1 MKNFVFAFF
10 TFLVWAIL
18 SALAHQKLFSVVA
31 ELKPTDSL
39 NILQSAVK
47 EPVYKDTLKVK
58 TTKIDSVVAL
68 PINKTYLTG
77 TIYFGVNQDKFK
89 ELNKIDSLTK
99 VLKWVLLNN
108 QDAHLYI
115 EGHTD
120 SIGQVE
126 TNYSIGLERANIFK
140 GYLSSQGIDAL
151 RIETS
156 SKGETA
162 PKYENSNIEH
172 FKNRRLELTVKTF
185 KNN

>member
-31 ELKPTDSL
+31 ELKPPDSL

-68 PINKTYLTG
+68 PVNKTYLTS

-99 VLKWVLLNN
+99 VLK
-108 QDAHLYI
+108 I
-115 EGHTD
+115 
-120 SIGQVE
+120 
-126 TNYSIGLERANIFK
+126 
-140 GYLSSQGIDAL
+140 YLD
-151 RIETS
+151 
-156 SKGETA
+156 
-162 PKYENSNIEH
+162 
-172 FKNRRLELTVKTF
+172 
-185 KNN
+185 